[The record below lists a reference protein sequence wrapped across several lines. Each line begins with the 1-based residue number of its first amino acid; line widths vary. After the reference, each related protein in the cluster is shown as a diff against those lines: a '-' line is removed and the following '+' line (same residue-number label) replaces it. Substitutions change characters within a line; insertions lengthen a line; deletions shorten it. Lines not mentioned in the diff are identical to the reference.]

1 MAKMREIQDFK
12 QQEEDQ
18 MKKSKQAENF
28 CFQADCILFGFSK
41 VETVESAISLYQK
54 SVELGNS
61 KAMMALGRIY
71 ERGIGGIKVDLDK
84 AFSFYDAAANEN
96 EAYAIFWIGKQ
107 WEVSLALCITI
118 NL

>member
-107 WEVSLALCITI
+107 WEVCLPL
-118 NL
+118 